1 MKITLLLFAS
11 LRDRL
16 QTHRLDLD
24 LPGGTVQDALD
35 QLGARYPQ
43 ARDLLA
49 RIHTAVNEEYR
60 EKDAPLREGD
70 VLALIPPVSGG
81 ER

>member
-1 MKITLLLFAS
+1 MKITLLFFAS

-16 QTHRLDLD
+16 KTNRLELD

-35 QLGARYPQ
+35 HLGSRHPEV
-43 ARDLLA
+43 RDLLA

-81 ER
+81 GR